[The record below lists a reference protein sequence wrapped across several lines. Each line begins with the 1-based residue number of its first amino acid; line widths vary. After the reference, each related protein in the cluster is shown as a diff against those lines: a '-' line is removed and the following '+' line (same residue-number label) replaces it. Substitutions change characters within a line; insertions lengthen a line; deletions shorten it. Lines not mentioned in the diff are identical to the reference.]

1 MLGDHLSTRDNN
13 ILGWRTAVMTASR
26 PRLIERRGP

>member
-1 MLGDHLSTRDNN
+1 MFGDHLSTRDNN

-26 PRLIERRGP
+26 QRLTERCGP